1 MSWNKEKNIHLMRGM
16 ASKGIFDSKYGS
28 GERGAIWPNIAENLN
43 NCEKFGLRTRSLR
56 DNFTTLVKRCKLKT
70 RREIKVTGL
79 GGEELSENEQVL
91 EDLKERFEES
101 ECRTKA
107 DTQKR

>member
-1 MSWNKEKNIHLMRGM
+1 MRGM

-28 GERGAIWPNIAENLN
+28 GVSGAIWPNIAENLS
-43 NCEKFGLRTRSLR
+43 NCEKFGLTTRSLR
-56 DNFTTLVKRCKLKT
+56 DNFTTFVKRCKLKT